1 MDKKQGLQTRR
12 IGEALEK
19 SLSAFEGVEVFY
31 DHGTASSSQGVCQP
45 TTYMGRR
52 YGRDAML
59 SGLDI
64 VVTFNPTGIPRLRRV
79 IVIVEIEEHAVR
91 PKTVLGDVF
100 GVALSDNLRIKD
112 HPHPMPI
119 RGVVLIIGVVVEETG
134 KKRIQMLRLERLMKN
149 YFGKKS
155 RGSNIS
161 KIRIIP
167 SSYSDLMRR
176 IERLIRLEVSKRI

>member
-64 VVTFNPTGIPRLRRV
+64 VVTFNRKV

-91 PKTVLGDVF
+91 PKAILGDIF
-100 GVALSDNLRIKD
+100 GVVLSGNLQIKD
-112 HPHPMPI
+112 HPHPM
-119 RGVVLIIGVVVEETG
+119 
-134 KKRIQMLRLERLMKN
+134 
-149 YFGKKS
+149 
-155 RGSNIS
+155 
-161 KIRIIP
+161 
-167 SSYSDLMRR
+167 
-176 IERLIRLEVSKRI
+176 